1 MTISIVPR
9 LCLGRPLEGA
19 QPRLKGENNLKALPP
34 NLDYQGLAGNE
45 KRSMSNEQQLVI
57 TYFLVGKCLLN
68 NHITRPY

>member
-34 NLDYQGLAGNE
+34 NIDDQGLAGNE
-45 KRSMSNEQQLVI
+45 KRSISNQQQLVI
-57 TYFLVGKCLLN
+57 TYLLV
-68 NHITRPY
+68 